1 MKKPM
6 KKAPAKATAKKKISE
21 YGGKEMYASK
31 SAMMKHEKAE
41 GKKVEKKE
49 GAGFAKKSKAVAKKK
64 PFIMGN

>member
-6 KKAPAKATAKKKISE
+6 KKAPAKAAAKKTISE
-21 YGGKEMYASK
+21 YGGMEKYPNKA
-31 SAMMKHEKAE
+31 AMKKHEKAE

-49 GAGFAKKSKAVAKKK
+49 GAAFAKKSKAVAKKK